1 MNSKREKLISSPSK
15 KVKVEQ
21 LIRSD
26 IIIVFIFINDGQ
38 KRYHHNQSLSSK
50 SGWEMGKILGK
61 PKKINKEKK
70 KKNTERGEECS
81 SWETKVMLGF

>member
-1 MNSKREKLISSPSK
+1 MNSKREKLISSLSK

-70 KKNTERGEECS
+70 KKTRREARSVAVGKLKLC
-81 SWETKVMLGF
+81 

>member
-1 MNSKREKLISSPSK
+1 MNSKREKLISSLSK

-26 IIIVFIFINDGQ
+26 ITIVFIFVNDGQ

-50 SGWEMGKILGK
+50 SGWDMGKILGK
-61 PKKINKEKK
+61 PKKINKQKK
-70 KKNTERGEECS
+70 KKHGERRG
-81 SWETKVMLGF
+81 V

>member
-70 KKNTERGEECS
+70 KKTRREARSVAVGKLKLC
-81 SWETKVMLGF
+81 